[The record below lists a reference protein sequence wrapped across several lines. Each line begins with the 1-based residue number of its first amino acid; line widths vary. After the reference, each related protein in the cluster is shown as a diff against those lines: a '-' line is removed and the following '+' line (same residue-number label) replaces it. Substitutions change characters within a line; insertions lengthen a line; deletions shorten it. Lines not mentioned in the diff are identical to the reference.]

1 MQQRAVAFGEPCRPS
16 RPRVMGC
23 LTLRRSGRAFLLLLV
38 SLLSACSAW
47 KENFDEPLKLPA
59 NRLAPDSIG
68 LEITFVRVPA
78 GQTDLNERIWQQVDE
93 QCLDPQTR
101 TYLNRNG
108 FRAGL
113 VGTQLP
119 DSLRQLLDEQREE
132 SGLDQLVS
140 SQSDVLAQNRQIHS
154 RAGQRNEI
162 VASPPLPKIVVLRS
176 SKPGNVAGDTFD
188 NAQCIIAVRSFPQ
201 SDGSVRLE
209 MTPEIHHGEPQSQWI
224 AGEGTFHFLSGRK
237 REVYADLKTQLTLSP
252 GQSVV
257 LSSTTE
263 VKGLGENFFVE
274 SGRGASQQKYFLIR
288 VNQTQRD
295 ELFDRPLSKK
305 ATSKE
310 S

>member
-1 MQQRAVAFGEPCRPS
+1 MQEHAVGFGAKSRESRCRAS
-16 RPRVMGC
+16 RWLLAAPLMV
-23 LTLRRSGRAFLLLLV
+23 FLL

-47 KENFDEPLKLPA
+47 KESFDEPLKLPTQ
-59 NRLAPDSIG
+59 RLAPDSIG

-78 GQTDLNERIWQQVDE
+78 GQTELNEHIWQQIDE
-93 QCLDPQTR
+93 QCLDAQSR

-119 DSLRQLLDEQREE
+119 DSLRQLLDEQRQTT
-132 SGLDQLVS
+132 GLDQLVS
-140 SQSDVLAQNRQIHS
+140 SQTDVLAQNRQLQS

-162 VASPPLPKIVVLRS
+162 VASPPLPKIVVLKS
-176 SKPGNVAGDTFD
+176 TKPGNVAGETFD
-188 NAQCIIAVRSFPQ
+188 NGQCIIAVRSFPQ

-209 MTPEIHHGEPQSQWI
+209 LTPEIHHGEPQSQWI

-252 GQSVV
+252 GESVV
-257 LSSTTE
+257 LSSTVD

-288 VNQTQRD
+288 VSQTQRD
-295 ELFDRPLSKK
+295 ELFDGPAKK
-305 ATSKE
+305 KSTAGSQE